1 MLEGLE
7 VSEIKLS
14 ELVLENR
21 TTRIDSEFFKKEY
34 LQNISTLINY
44 RSGNEKLEKYINHIS
59 GGATPLGAQY
69 FNKGIPFLRVQNIM
83 QNYFNLNEVVFI
95 NNTQDKEIKRSRL
108 KEKDV
113 LLTITGVSFGKSAV
127 VPKELEN
134 ANINQHLVKITL
146 HKNLNPYFLSTFLNS
161 KFGKLQSDKNI
172 VGVTRPA
179 LDYEVIKNFIIPNL
193 DVDFQLEIENTIR
206 QAYAVEQNAK
216 FLYTEAE
223 NILLKELCLNN
234 WQPTIKNN
242 NTKTLKESFL
252 SSGRIDAEYYQPK
265 YDEIEGKIK
274 TRSYSIIQKE
284 FNILRSKNF
293 EYSQDGEIGVIKTKQ
308 VKRGGALS
316 FEVEDKVEQEVFNK
330 EKLNEVQN
338 GDIVFASMGRG
349 SLGKASLFYEYQ
361 TSLKLTIDSTL
372 RIFRKK
378 ESAAVL
384 PEVAFV
390 WVNSKLCYD
399 LILKYEIGSTGITS
413 LYEEDIKNLLLPIFP
428 DKIQKTI
435 ADKIQQSFAL
445 QSKSKQLLEAAKKAV
460 EMAIEQNEEMAM
472 DYLKVIETNIEYA
485 TTKSTPSY
493 AHFSELQ

>member
-223 NILLKELCLNN
+223 NILLKELGLNN

-265 YDEIEGKIK
+265 YDEIEEKIINYKGGFDQVKNICNLKTQNFQPQDDVIYNYIELANIGSNGVIKDVTLNEGKDLPSRARRIVK
-274 TRSYSIIQKE
+274 TNDVIVSSVEGSLASCAIIPKE
-284 FNILRSKNF
+284 FNNAICSTGFYVINSKNINSETLLLLF
-293 EYSQDGEIGVIKTKQ
+293 KTAVIH
-308 VKRGGALS
+308 LM
-316 FEVEDKVEQEVFNK
+316 
-330 EKLNEVQN
+330 EKGCSGTILTAINNEEFFK
-338 GDIVFASMGRG
+338 IP
-349 SLGKASLFYEYQ
+349 LP
-361 TSLKLTIDSTL
+361 TID
-372 RIFRKK
+372 
-378 ESAAVL
+378 E
-384 PEVAFV
+384 
-390 WVNSKLCYD
+390 N
-399 LILKYEIGSTGITS
+399 
-413 LYEEDIKNLLLPIFP
+413 
-428 DKIQKTI
+428 IQKTI
-435 ADKIQQSFAL
+435 SDKIQQSFAL
-445 QSKSKQLLEAAKKAV
+445 QSKSQQLLEAAKKAV

>member
-1 MLEGLE
+1 MEGLE

-223 NILLKELCLNN
+223 NILLKELGLNN

-265 YDEIEGKIK
+265 YDEIEEKIINYKGGFDQVKNICNLKTQNFQPQDDVIYNYIELANIGSNGVIKDVTLNEGKDLPSRARRIVK
-274 TRSYSIIQKE
+274 TNDVIVSSVEGSLASCAIIPKE
-284 FNILRSKNF
+284 FNNAICSTGFYVINSKNINSETLLLLF
-293 EYSQDGEIGVIKTKQ
+293 KTAVIH
-308 VKRGGALS
+308 LM
-316 FEVEDKVEQEVFNK
+316 
-330 EKLNEVQN
+330 EKGCSGTILTAINNEEFFK
-338 GDIVFASMGRG
+338 IP
-349 SLGKASLFYEYQ
+349 LP
-361 TSLKLTIDSTL
+361 TID
-372 RIFRKK
+372 
-378 ESAAVL
+378 E
-384 PEVAFV
+384 
-390 WVNSKLCYD
+390 N
-399 LILKYEIGSTGITS
+399 
-413 LYEEDIKNLLLPIFP
+413 
-428 DKIQKTI
+428 IQKTI
-435 ADKIQQSFAL
+435 SDKIQQSFAL
-445 QSKSKQLLEAAKKAV
+445 QSKSQQLLEAAKKAV

>member
-1 MLEGLE
+1 MEGLE

-146 HKNLNPYFLSTFLNS
+146 HRNLNPYFLSTFLNS

-223 NILLKELCLNN
+223 NILLKELGLNN

-265 YDEIEGKIK
+265 YDEIEEKIINYKGGFDQVKNICNLKTQNFQPQDDVIYNYIELANIGSNGVIKDVTLNEGKDLPSRARRIVK
-274 TRSYSIIQKE
+274 TNDVIVSSVEGSLASCAIIPKE
-284 FNILRSKNF
+284 FNNAICSTGFYVINSKNINSETLLLLF
-293 EYSQDGEIGVIKTKQ
+293 KTAVIH
-308 VKRGGALS
+308 LM
-316 FEVEDKVEQEVFNK
+316 
-330 EKLNEVQN
+330 EKGCSGTILTAINNEEFFK
-338 GDIVFASMGRG
+338 IP
-349 SLGKASLFYEYQ
+349 LP
-361 TSLKLTIDSTL
+361 TID
-372 RIFRKK
+372 
-378 ESAAVL
+378 E
-384 PEVAFV
+384 
-390 WVNSKLCYD
+390 N
-399 LILKYEIGSTGITS
+399 
-413 LYEEDIKNLLLPIFP
+413 
-428 DKIQKTI
+428 IQKTI
-435 ADKIQQSFAL
+435 SDKIQQSFAL

>member
-1 MLEGLE
+1 

-223 NILLKELCLNN
+223 NILLQELGLNN

-265 YDEIEGKIK
+265 YDEIEGKIINYKGGFDQVKNICNLK
-274 TRSYSIIQKE
+274 TQNFQPQDDVIYNYIELANIGSNGVIKDVTLNEGKDLPSRARRIVKTNDVIVSSVEGSLASCAIIPKE
-284 FNILRSKNF
+284 FNNAICSTGFYVINSKNINSETLLLLF
-293 EYSQDGEIGVIKTKQ
+293 KTAVIH
-308 VKRGGALS
+308 LM
-316 FEVEDKVEQEVFNK
+316 
-330 EKLNEVQN
+330 EKGCSGTILTAINNEEFFK
-338 GDIVFASMGRG
+338 IP
-349 SLGKASLFYEYQ
+349 LP
-361 TSLKLTIDSTL
+361 TID
-372 RIFRKK
+372 
-378 ESAAVL
+378 E
-384 PEVAFV
+384 
-390 WVNSKLCYD
+390 N
-399 LILKYEIGSTGITS
+399 
-413 LYEEDIKNLLLPIFP
+413 
-428 DKIQKTI
+428 IQKTI
-435 ADKIQQSFAL
+435 SDKIQQSFAL

>member
-223 NILLKELCLNN
+223 NILLQELGLNN

-265 YDEIEGKIK
+265 YDEIEGKIINYKGGFDQVKNICNLK
-274 TRSYSIIQKE
+274 TQNFQPQDDVIYNYIELANIGSNGVIKDVTLNEGKDLPSRARRIVKTNDVIVSSVEGSLASCAIIPKE
-284 FNILRSKNF
+284 FNNAICSTGFYVINSKNINSETLLLLF
-293 EYSQDGEIGVIKTKQ
+293 KTAVIH
-308 VKRGGALS
+308 LM
-316 FEVEDKVEQEVFNK
+316 
-330 EKLNEVQN
+330 EKGCSGTILTAINNEEFFK
-338 GDIVFASMGRG
+338 IP
-349 SLGKASLFYEYQ
+349 LP
-361 TSLKLTIDSTL
+361 TID
-372 RIFRKK
+372 
-378 ESAAVL
+378 E
-384 PEVAFV
+384 
-390 WVNSKLCYD
+390 N
-399 LILKYEIGSTGITS
+399 
-413 LYEEDIKNLLLPIFP
+413 
-428 DKIQKTI
+428 IQKTI
-435 ADKIQQSFAL
+435 SDKIQQSFAL

>member
-146 HKNLNPYFLSTFLNS
+146 HRNLNPYFLSTFLNS

-223 NILLKELCLNN
+223 NILLKELGLNN

-265 YDEIEGKIK
+265 YDEIEEKIINYKGGFDQVKNICNLKTQNFQPQDDVIYNYIELANIGSNGVIKDVTLNEGKDLPSRARRIVK
-274 TRSYSIIQKE
+274 TNDVIVSSVEGSLASCAIIPKE
-284 FNILRSKNF
+284 FNNAICSTGFYVINSKNINSETLLLLF
-293 EYSQDGEIGVIKTKQ
+293 KTAVIH
-308 VKRGGALS
+308 LM
-316 FEVEDKVEQEVFNK
+316 
-330 EKLNEVQN
+330 EKGCSGTILTAINNEEFFK
-338 GDIVFASMGRG
+338 IP
-349 SLGKASLFYEYQ
+349 LP
-361 TSLKLTIDSTL
+361 TID
-372 RIFRKK
+372 
-378 ESAAVL
+378 E
-384 PEVAFV
+384 
-390 WVNSKLCYD
+390 N
-399 LILKYEIGSTGITS
+399 
-413 LYEEDIKNLLLPIFP
+413 
-428 DKIQKTI
+428 IQKTI
-435 ADKIQQSFAL
+435 SDKIQQSFAL

>member
-1 MLEGLE
+1 LEGLE

-223 NILLKELCLNN
+223 NILLQELGLNN

-265 YDEIEGKIK
+265 YDEIEGKIINYKGGFDQVKNICNLK
-274 TRSYSIIQKE
+274 TQNFQPQDDVIYNYIELANIGSNGVIKDVTLNEGKDLPSRARRIVKTNDVIVSSVEGSLASCAIIPKE
-284 FNILRSKNF
+284 FNNAICSTGFYVINSKNINSETLLLLF
-293 EYSQDGEIGVIKTKQ
+293 KTAVIH
-308 VKRGGALS
+308 LM
-316 FEVEDKVEQEVFNK
+316 
-330 EKLNEVQN
+330 EKGCSGTILTAINNEEFFK
-338 GDIVFASMGRG
+338 IP
-349 SLGKASLFYEYQ
+349 LP
-361 TSLKLTIDSTL
+361 TID
-372 RIFRKK
+372 
-378 ESAAVL
+378 E
-384 PEVAFV
+384 
-390 WVNSKLCYD
+390 N
-399 LILKYEIGSTGITS
+399 
-413 LYEEDIKNLLLPIFP
+413 
-428 DKIQKTI
+428 IQKTI
-435 ADKIQQSFAL
+435 SDKIQQSFAL